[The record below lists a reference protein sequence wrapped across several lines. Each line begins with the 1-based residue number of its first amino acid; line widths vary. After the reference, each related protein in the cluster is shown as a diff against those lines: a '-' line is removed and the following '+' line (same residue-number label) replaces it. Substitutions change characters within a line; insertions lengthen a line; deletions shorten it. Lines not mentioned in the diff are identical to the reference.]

1 MFHST
6 SIFEFTRKMVD
17 KGVAF
22 LAVQQATS
30 SKIYNWSITN
40 CTMQTPSLWTFP
52 HSPQWVIRLCHK
64 SASKTSR
71 SHENLPCVR
80 IHWQPET
87 HIQGTAT
94 PQTHPPT
101 VLQGFMKKRQGSP
114 SFRVSQVCEK
124 YHSQFAITHWAVH
137 ILLRHSLTILGM
149 QWIFFTIFISNSL
162 FSEDWSWVLQK
173 KTKSLCTMAPSKL
186 QWCSANSSIQKHGQ
200 QRNGFVPFDWLGWG
214 SLLFPSLPFPLPGA
228 LLFLLLLFPILAL
241 FPPLVFLLRLLCDCR
256 WGFPWVCGFLIL
268 YILLCLVWC
277 RWVQVLGSVLALA
290 AFLSFSFFVFMAL
303 VVLSVDSLV
312 ALSVGFLQV
321 NYREL
326 LGSCKNDGF
335 EVFFLGNVCSGAVAV
350 EGYSVALIECLWTW
364 RHRRRH
370 PGGPLNGCP
379 SGMRERRMAILLTKR
394 FRT

>member
-1 MFHST
+1 MRILSTSALFKVTSVAAPEIRLVITRSSIITRMFHST

-114 SFRVSQVCEK
+114 SFRVS
-124 YHSQFAITHWAVH
+124 
-137 ILLRHSLTILGM
+137 
-149 QWIFFTIFISNSL
+149 
-162 FSEDWSWVLQK
+162 
-173 KTKSLCTMAPSKL
+173 
-186 QWCSANSSIQKHGQ
+186 
-200 QRNGFVPFDWLGWG
+200 
-214 SLLFPSLPFPLPGA
+214 
-228 LLFLLLLFPILAL
+228 
-241 FPPLVFLLRLLCDCR
+241 
-256 WGFPWVCGFLIL
+256 
-268 YILLCLVWC
+268 
-277 RWVQVLGSVLALA
+277 
-290 AFLSFSFFVFMAL
+290 
-303 VVLSVDSLV
+303 
-312 ALSVGFLQV
+312 
-321 NYREL
+321 
-326 LGSCKNDGF
+326 
-335 EVFFLGNVCSGAVAV
+335 
-350 EGYSVALIECLWTW
+350 
-364 RHRRRH
+364 
-370 PGGPLNGCP
+370 
-379 SGMRERRMAILLTKR
+379 
-394 FRT
+394 